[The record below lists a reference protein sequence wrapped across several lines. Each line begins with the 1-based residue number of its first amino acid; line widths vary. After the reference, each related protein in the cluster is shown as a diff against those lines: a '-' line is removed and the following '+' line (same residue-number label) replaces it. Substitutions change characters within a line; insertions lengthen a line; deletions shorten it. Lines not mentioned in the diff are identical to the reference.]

1 MPSRTIYLCIL
12 LIVYVGDI
20 LEGVVE
26 SSNIKVF
33 KSYHPRLGMAG
44 AYFLALR
51 VVDSECIVEEE
62 LHLVQRHLI
71 EVMLNW
77 IKFDYPDVYGGLRD
91 TSEQTWLFDSNVWS
105 KISPDLSDMVD
116 AVNLLRSVG
125 YTSLRNLIDGAGEV
139 PVFISIIFLA
149 IESHTFQSGNA
160 AKPLSRQCES
170 AAHKCVTALVML
182 KGGPFVDLSIH
193 QEEQTLLHSAAM
205 EALANSRSE
214 QARKGGQ
221 ARAAKHHELK
231 DFVIDQFN
239 QSKFTSMRQ
248 GSIYLAKKVDDYDK
262 SRFGA
267 LKTKDVQR
275 RVYTWL
281 MEANKDRLLYKIF
294 K

>member
-1 MPSRTIYLCIL
+1 M
-12 LIVYVGDI
+12 
-20 LEGVVE
+20 E
-26 SSNIKVF
+26 SSNTKVF
-33 KSYHPRLGMAG
+33 KRYHPRLGMVG

-77 IKFDYPDVYGGLRD
+77 IKSDYPDVYEGLGD
-91 TSEQTWLFDSNVWS
+91 TPEQTWLFDTNVWS

-116 AVNLLRSVG
+116 AVILLRSAG
-125 YTSLRNLIDGAGEV
+125 YTSLRNLIDGAGEIY
-139 PVFISIIFLA
+139 VFISIIFLA
-149 IESHTFQSGNA
+149 IESQTFLSGNA

-182 KGGPFVDLSIH
+182 KSGPFVDISFH
-193 QEEQTLLHSAAM
+193 QEEQALLHSAAM

-221 ARAAKHHELK
+221 ARAAMHHELK
-231 DFVIDQFN
+231 DYAIDQFN
-239 QSKFTSMRQ
+239 QSKFISMRQ
-248 GSIYLAKKVDDYDK
+248 GSIHLAKKVVEYDK

-267 LKTKDVQR
+267 LKTKDVER

-281 MEANKDRLLYKIF
+281 REANKDHLLYKIF
-294 K
+294 